1 MVKHISELGVEFI
14 KKHEG
19 CVLRAYKD
27 VAGIWTIGYGH
38 TTAAGGIKVT
48 PGLKITAEQAEEQL
62 VKDLRKFETRVMNKL
77 PNCRRREV
85 FDGAVSFDY
94 NTGAIGKASWVPKFL
109 RGELADAES
118 SLKLWRKAGG
128 KIVPGLVT
136 RRAEEADLI
145 FRHKYPSPL
154 VAKRTRKTNKV
165 DPLVLEGQELL
176 TAKGFNPGALD
187 GVLGRKTKAA
197 VLAYQKLHPD
207 LENDGILGQA
217 TLNQL
222 RREANMGKDLIK
234 AATTKGG
241 PLAAASSYLGS
252 LAGLPWEWI
261 LPAVAVVAI
270 AWFAWSH
277 RDVLQTRWNNFF
289 GKEVD

>member
-1 MVKHISELGVEFI
+1 MAQYTSELGKEFI

-38 TTAAGGIKVT
+38 TTAAGSLKVT
-48 PGLKITAEQAEEQL
+48 PGLKITQEQADDL
-62 VKDLRKFETRVMNKL
+62 LTADLRKFETRVVTRMGGL
-77 PNCRRREV
+77 RQEV
-85 FDGAVSFDY
+85 LDGAVSFDF
-94 NTGAIGKASWVPKFL
+94 NTGAIRKASWVSKLL
-109 RGELADAES
+109 RGEFVKAED

-128 KIVPGLVT
+128 KIAPGLVT

-145 FRHKYPSPL
+145 FRHKYPSEIM
-154 VAKRTRKTNKV
+154 AKRTRKKSKV
-165 DPLVLEGQELL
+165 DPIVLEGQELL
-176 TAKGFNPGALD
+176 TAKGFNPGAID

-207 LENDGILGQA
+207 LENDGILGVA

-222 RREANMGKDLIK
+222 RREANMGKDIVK

-252 LAGLPWEWI
+252 LAGLPWQWI
-261 LPAVAVVAI
+261 LPAVAVVVI
-270 AWFAWSH
+270 AWFAWTH